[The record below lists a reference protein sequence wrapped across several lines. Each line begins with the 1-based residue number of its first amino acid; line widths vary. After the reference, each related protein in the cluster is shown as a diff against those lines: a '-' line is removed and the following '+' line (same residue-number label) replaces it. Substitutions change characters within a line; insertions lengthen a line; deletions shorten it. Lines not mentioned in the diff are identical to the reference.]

1 MGSGHRM
8 CIQTTGEGPG
18 QEALS
23 NGGVCLHPGRER
35 GSGAISKDAHPG
47 ERGQGLRDTHPRR
60 GDSAAPAPVGPT
72 SPGVGAEQGEAGV
85 SDARKLSA
93 PPSLTSGAQELF
105 AYNIFSTRSQS
116 KAQFTRWRE
125 GCGKASGALSPERLK
140 GEGWALHWAIS
151 AEHLPF
157 PGGRAAR
164 PPAPT
169 LGTGYQVGTRQ
180 VQGRGPSVHGYFG
193 EA

>member
-1 MGSGHRM
+1 MQATWAVGIGCVHRPR
-8 CIQTTGEGPG
+8 GEGPG

-47 ERGQGLRDTHPRR
+47 ERGQGLRDTHPGR

-85 SDARKLSA
+85 SDTRKLSA

-105 AYNIFSTRSQS
+105 HIISSAPGASQRH
-116 KAQFTRWRE
+116 TVYPLE
-125 GCGKASGALSPERLK
+125 GGLWKGFGCPEP
-140 GEGWALHWAIS
+140 GETEG
-151 AEHLPF
+151 
-157 PGGRAAR
+157 
-164 PPAPT
+164 
-169 LGTGYQVGTRQ
+169 
-180 VQGRGPSVHGYFG
+180 
-193 EA
+193 